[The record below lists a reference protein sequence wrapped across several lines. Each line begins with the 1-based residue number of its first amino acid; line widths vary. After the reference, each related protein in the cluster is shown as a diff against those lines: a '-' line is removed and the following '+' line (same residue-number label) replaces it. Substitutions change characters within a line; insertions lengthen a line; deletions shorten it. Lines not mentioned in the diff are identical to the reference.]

1 MEEFVMSMSLSPSGT
16 PSVPVDALGLAPAQQ
31 RLAVGADQV
40 QQLAGSGTRA
50 GDADTLRKFLGDHP
64 EQKASLQDAAFNAR
78 NYSLFHQLSQPDST
92 QAQPVQLAA
101 QQTPGAA
108 AAPAAQAMTPAAGG
122 PAAATIAQPGRPHSQ
137 VTTLTADQL
146 RTIMPNSGAQADAFV
161 GPLNREMAEH
171 GITRPEQR
179 AAFLGQASVETGNLR
194 HMEENDDY
202 SAKRLHEVWPSRF
215 PTIASA
221 QPYAHN
227 PVAMADHVYANRNG
241 NGNEASGDGYNFHG
255 RGLIQLTGRGNY
267 QSVGYDN
274 DPDALLQ
281 PHGASDSAAR
291 FWENNDLN
299 TRTQSELKRG
309 RFDDVS
315 RTVNGGENGLDE
327 RWDAY
332 QRALGVLRPQP

>member
-1 MEEFVMSMSLSPSGT
+1 
-16 PSVPVDALGLAPAQQ
+16 
-31 RLAVGADQV
+31 
-40 QQLAGSGTRA
+40 
-50 GDADTLRKFLGDHP
+50 
-64 EQKASLQDAAFNAR
+64 
-78 NYSLFHQLSQPDST
+78 
-92 QAQPVQLAA
+92 
-101 QQTPGAA
+101 
-108 AAPAAQAMTPAAGG
+108 
-122 PAAATIAQPGRPHSQ
+122 
-137 VTTLTADQL
+137 
-146 RTIMPNSGAQADAFV
+146 
-161 GPLNREMAEH
+161 
-171 GITRPEQR
+171 
-179 AAFLGQASVETGNLR
+179 
-194 HMEENDDY
+194 MEENNDY
-202 SAKRLHEVWPSRF
+202 SAKRLHEVWPRRF

-267 QSVGYDN
+267 QSVGYEN
-274 DPDALLQ
+274 NPDALLE

-299 TRTQSELKRG
+299 TRTGSELKRG

-332 QRALGVLRPQP
+332 QRALGVLQPQP

>member
-1 MEEFVMSMSLSPSGT
+1 MSTSLSPSGT
-16 PSVPVDALGLAPAQQ
+16 PSVPVDALGLASTQPQQ
-31 RLAVGADQV
+31 RLAAGADQV

-50 GDADTLRKFLGDHP
+50 GDADTLRQFLGDHP

-78 NYSLFHQLSQPDST
+78 NYSLFHQLSQPDSA

-108 AAPAAQAMTPAAGG
+108 QTTAPAASG
-122 PAAATIAQPGRPHSQ
+122 AAASQPAQAATATQPGRPHSQ

-161 GPLNREMAEH
+161 GPLNREMTAH
-171 GITRPEQR
+171 GITKPEQR

-194 HMEENDDY
+194 HMEENNDY
-202 SAKRLHEVWPSRF
+202 SAKRLHEVWPRRF

-274 DPDALLQ
+274 NPDALLE

-299 TRTQSELKRG
+299 TRTGSELKRG

-332 QRALGVLRPQP
+332 QRALGVLQPQP